1 MNEGNAN
8 RPLASKLLAVPAL
21 KAKYLSYVRE
31 IAENDLNWANLGP
44 KVARNRAIIADDVKR
59 DTKKMTTNEDFDLG
73 TANVESEGASIMPL
87 RNFAEKRRAFLL
99 KFVDENLAK

>member
-1 MNEGNAN
+1 M
-8 RPLASKLLAVPAL
+8 
-21 KAKYLSYVRE
+21 
-31 IAENDLNWANLGP
+31 
-44 KVARNRAIIADDVKR
+44 KR